1 MNSRRMAIKAP
12 SAVNAPA
19 GTFSRARAI
28 GTSYGVAVLR
38 ASPPDVVDVLQ
49 RRPPV
54 HGGELGADV
63 RLSESGGEP
72 QAGACL
78 ELGERD
84 LEDPELVERSD
95 SRTAHAQGQ
104 ARCFPLC

>member
-28 GTSYGVAVLR
+28 ATSYGVAVLR